1 MEPESGQSDGSG
13 SSQISRLRAAPA
25 PKPCCLVTVS
35 ASCHSLLQQA
45 QLTSAGTAYF
55 IRHSFH
61 RISHADFPCHCFT
74 KLSQLH
80 SGRDDLSILPVLGFG
95 WSTRVHVWVC
105 GPPSWPHQTERSSL
119 LWYPGNSR
127 EKRDRPESGIPGNQ
141 TKH

>member
-45 QLTSAGTAYF
+45 QLTSLGTAFTGYRTLTF
-55 IRHSFH
+55 LVIVLQSCHS
-61 RISHADFPCHCFT
+61 CT
-74 KLSQLH
+74 
-80 SGRDDLSILPVLGFG
+80 GRDDLSILPVLGFG
-95 WSTRVHVWVC
+95 WSTRAHVWVC